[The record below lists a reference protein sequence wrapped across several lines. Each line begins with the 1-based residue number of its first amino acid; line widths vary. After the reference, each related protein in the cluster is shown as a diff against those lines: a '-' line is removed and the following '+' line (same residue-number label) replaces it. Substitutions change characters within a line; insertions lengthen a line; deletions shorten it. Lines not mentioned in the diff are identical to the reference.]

1 MFGSLISTFKN
12 LEFKNTICCAIVWLR
27 CQKNGDICF
36 LFLEFWIFSLKLGQ
50 KNILFVIGN
59 WEHDPISFAK
69 MNQKK
74 NWPLSILI
82 IPRRSRRDI
91 VLASSVRPSVC
102 PSVRPFRPSV
112 RPEPYLSTY
121 WSDLIHSWYKW

>member
-1 MFGSLISTFKN
+1 MMVLVFVAEEEQDAIIEQQRKE
-12 LEFKNTICCAIVWLR
+12 LE
-27 CQKNGDICF
+27 
-36 LFLEFWIFSLKLGQ
+36 
-50 KNILFVIGN
+50 
-59 WEHDPISFAK
+59 
-69 MNQKK
+69 QKK
-74 NWPLSILI
+74 KKEQEDSQTLEQTREHVGGVYIVIALV

-121 WSDLIHSWYKW
+121 WSDLIHSWYK